1 MIVKDTFDLI
11 ASLFSFYFIFFLFFV
26 SRCVEPSGE
35 ITREIKNVVLKDRS
49 RDSQFLT
56 SFFLQS
62 STETKSS
69 RSRNFNMDRLF
80 DKKKIVNLQ
89 IAVEVTRSSR
99 KFSLFNLTY
108 KTVSRRI
115 TARSR
120 KVKSISLFSIKN
132 PIESQRSRC
141 TTPRIKS
148 ALHVRKTFFRG
159 SLGARSAGLFCF
171 LSLFL
176 SPSRE
181 TRSIQFNRVT
191 RLT

>member
-1 MIVKDTFDLI
+1 MNQAERLLGK
-11 ASLFSFYFIFFLFFV
+11 
-26 SRCVEPSGE
+26 
-35 ITREIKNVVLKDRS
+35 LK
-49 RDSQFLT
+49 T
-56 SFFLQS
+56 SFLRTGLVIRNS
-62 STETKSS
+62 SLPSFCNLLPKSS

-159 SLGARSAGLFCF
+159 SLGARSAGLFCLISLF
-171 LSLFL
+171 LFL